1 MTAAQ
6 VVVTLAGA
14 ALALGVNVY
23 FFVPRRTRVHGAT
36 RGGVTM
42 PGAGGGSL
50 VMPGDGHPGENPR
63 PPAA

>member
-6 VVVTLAGA
+6 VMVTLAGA
-14 ALALGVNVY
+14 ALAIGVNVY
-23 FFVPRRTRVHGAT
+23 FFGPRRGRRGAPRDGGSTVPR
-36 RGGVTM
+36 
-42 PGAGGGSL
+42 AGGGSL